1 MKFSKT
7 LVFAGCTVSSIS
19 NQING
24 FIEQKRNLGIKIEIV
39 NVSFLKTD
47 NRIEALLIYNVV
59 SG

>member
-1 MKFSKT
+1 MKLSRT
-7 LVFAGCTVSSIS
+7 LVFAGYSVSVIS

-24 FIEQKRNLGIKIEIV
+24 FIEQKQNLGIKIEIV
-39 NVSFLKTD
+39 NVSFIKTD

>member
-7 LVFAGCTVSSIS
+7 LVFAGYSVSVIS

-24 FIEQKRNLGIKIEIV
+24 FIEQKRKLGIKIEIV
-39 NVSFLKTD
+39 NVSFVRTD

-59 SG
+59 SD

>member
-7 LVFAGCTVSSIS
+7 LVFAGCSVSSIS

-24 FIEQKRNLGIKIEIV
+24 FIEQKRKLGIKIEIV
-39 NVSFLKTD
+39 DVSLFRTE
-47 NRIEALLIYNVV
+47 NRIEALLSYNVV

>member
-7 LVFAGCTVSSIS
+7 LVFAGYSVSVIS

-24 FIEQKRNLGIKIEIV
+24 FIEQKRKLGIKIEIV
-39 NVSFLKTD
+39 NVSFVKTN

>member
-7 LVFAGCTVSSIS
+7 LVFAGYSVSVIS
-19 NQING
+19 NQINS
-24 FIEQKRNLGIKIEIV
+24 FIEEKRKLGIKIEIV
-39 NVSFLKTD
+39 NVSFVKTD